1 MSNCLRSYLVASDT
15 AALFDSRITAKIN
28 HQMTPMIVLGI
39 FIRWLHVITACVLIG
54 CAFFSVVLLPI
65 ALRGLDSDSRLKAV
79 LAVRRPLKM
88 VVHPGIL
95 LLLLTGAYNAW
106 RNWPIYNQWPGIT
119 HGIFG
124 MHLLL
129 GLAVMTLQL
138 VVLTGRNPKP
148 SGRSMMKWALILAF
162 LTVLAGSTLKW
173 ARERAH
179 DPPKLPP
186 TAAIGDVSHGG

>member
-1 MSNCLRSYLVASDT
+1 VT
-15 AALFDSRITAKIN
+15 AITILN
-28 HQMTPMIVLGI
+28 I
-39 FIRWLHVITACVLIG
+39 FLRWLHVITACVLIG
-54 CAFFSVVLLPI
+54 CAFYSVVLLPI
-65 ALRGLDSDSRLKAV
+65 ALRGLDPDSRLKAS
-79 LAVRRPLKM
+79 LAVRRALKM

-95 LLLLTGAYNAW
+95 LLLLTGGYNSW

-138 VVLTGRNPKP
+138 IVLAGRNPKP
-148 SGRSMMKWALILAF
+148 SGRSMTKWALILAF

-179 DPPKLPP
+179 DHPKAPP
-186 TAAIGDVSHGG
+186 TAAMSDVSHGG